1 MIEDPMKF
9 ALTRILVAFLALSAT
24 ACDEDDDDGTGI
36 ENQFAHLR
44 VVNAADIADVSV
56 RFAGAANPFVQD
68 LDFREVTTTCY
79 QVPPL
84 PRTLTFSAGADLA
97 TTSFT
102 FVAGESYTAF
112 LVSSNGVHRALV
124 LPDTTTA
131 SAGNNAL
138 RFINGTTAPGD
149 VYVTP
154 TGGALSAA
162 FLAAGNMGV
171 LAQSNALPSY
181 VHRSTQHTQVRLFN
195 TGTTAAPRADIE
207 LSGLAPGMA
216 ATVVFVNAGTPAG
229 PTAFL
234 VTPCP

>member
-1 MIEDPMKF
+1 MTEALIK
-9 ALTRILVAFLALSAT
+9 LTRLTLLAFLALSAT
-24 ACDEDDDDGTGI
+24 ACEDEDDGTGI

-56 RFAGAANPFVQD
+56 RFNGATNPFVQD
-68 LDFREVTTTCY
+68 LDFREVTTTCF

-84 PRTLTFSAGADLA
+84 PRTLVFSAGAELA
-97 TTSFT
+97 TTSAT
-102 FVAGESYTAF
+102 FEAGESYTAF

-154 TGGALSAA
+154 TGGALSPA

-171 LAQSNALPSY
+171 LAQSNGLPSY

-195 TGTTAAPRADIE
+195 TGTTTGTPRADIE
-207 LSGLAPGMA
+207 LTGLAPGLVA
-216 ATVVFVNAGTPAG
+216 SVVFVNAGTPAG
-229 PTAFL
+229 ATAFL
-234 VTPCP
+234 ATPCP